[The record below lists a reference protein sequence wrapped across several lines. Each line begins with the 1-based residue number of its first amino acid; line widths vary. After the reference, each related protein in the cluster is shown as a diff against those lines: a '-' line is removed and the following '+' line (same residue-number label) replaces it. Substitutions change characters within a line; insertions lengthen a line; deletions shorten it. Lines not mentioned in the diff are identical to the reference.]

1 MNAATTILDEQLD
14 RLTNFEPSPFP
25 VISLY
30 LNTQRDGSGRPTFDA
45 FVRKELPARAET
57 YTPRSEERESYE
69 TDIERIDSFLKTELD
84 PSTKGLAIFACSG
97 EDLFETVQLA
107 TPIDENQLFVHN
119 QPHLYTLAKLHD
131 QYPTYAAV
139 IADTD
144 EAHIFVFG
152 MRTKLDQQSVEG
164 VKFRRT
170 QAGGWSQA
178 RYQRHI
184 DEFRDQHVKEM
195 IDELDRIVTEE
206 KVLHILFAG
215 DEVLL
220 PLLRDNLPQHLA
232 EKVFDIVKMD
242 VRTPEHEVL
251 QLTLDAMQKRDAES
265 DAEKAQR
272 LLNEYRSGGLG
283 VLGVR
288 QTLAALRNGQV
299 DELLV
304 SARVEGIEADHEKAV
319 RDMLEKELGVL
330 SEPADQEGDLQMILS
345 DALVTRARQTGAKVT
360 FIEDPE
366 LLKKFGGVGALLRY
380 RHAGVIQ

>member
-1 MNAATTILDEQLD
+1 MNAATTTLDEQLD
-14 RLTNFEPSPFP
+14 RLTNLEPSPFP

-30 LNTQRDGSGRPTFDA
+30 LNTQRDGSGKPTFEA
-45 FVRKELPARAET
+45 FVRKELPARAQT

-69 TDIERIDSFLKTELD
+69 NDIERIQRFLKTELD
-84 PSTKGLAIFACSG
+84 PSTKGLAIFACAG

-107 TPIDENQLFVHN
+107 APIEENELFVHN
-119 QPHLYTLAKLHD
+119 QPHLYLLAKLHD

-152 MRTKLDQQSVEG
+152 MRTKLNQHSLEG

-195 IDELDRIVTEE
+195 MDELDRIVKEDRIE
-206 KVLHILFAG
+206 HIIFAG

-242 VRTPEHEVL
+242 VRTPEREVL
-251 QLTLDAMQKRDAES
+251 QLTLEAMQKRDAES
-265 DAEKAQR
+265 DADKVQR
-272 LLNEYRSGGLG
+272 LLDAYRSGGLG

-288 QTLAALRNGQV
+288 QTLAALRNGQA
-299 DELLV
+299 DDLLI
-304 SARVEGIEADHEKAV
+304 SARLENIEPDHEKAI

-330 SEPADQEGDLQMILS
+330 SEPAGQDGDLQIILS

-360 FIEDPE
+360 FIEDPA
-366 LLKKFGGVGALLRY
+366 LLEKAGGVGALLRY